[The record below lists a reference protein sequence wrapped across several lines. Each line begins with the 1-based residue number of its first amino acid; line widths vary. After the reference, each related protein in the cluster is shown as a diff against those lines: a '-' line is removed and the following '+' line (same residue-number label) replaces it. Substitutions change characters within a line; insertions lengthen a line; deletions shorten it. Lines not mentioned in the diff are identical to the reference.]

1 MKKLLLFFPIYI
13 YANCDVF
20 LQDRIPLTNDGIR
33 YLNESFVESFVEQYD
48 LSDESTKWKKYVF
61 DNQVCSDIELSFGK
75 IYLPQKNKPSLFG
88 FILYGK
94 QVYFIEKYVNLYRE
108 DRNIFVPI
116 DSIPSLK
123 KNLMSVKT
131 YKKNYDIRVKKI
143 RPELTK

>member
-1 MKKLLLFFPIYI
+1 MKKLLFFLPIYV
-13 YANCDVF
+13 YASCDVF

-33 YLNESFVESFVEQYD
+33 YLNESFVESFVIQYNS
-48 LSDESTKWKKYVF
+48 SDNSTKWKKNVF
-61 DNQVCSDIELSFGK
+61 SNQVCSDIEQSFGK
-75 IYLPQKNKPSLFG
+75 TYLLQKNKPSLFG
-88 FILYGK
+88 FILCGK

-108 DRNIFVPI
+108 DRNIFIPI

-123 KNLMSVKT
+123 KNLMGVEA